1 MSHRAPEPYGINGSC
16 PWLMTALAVTHLHA
30 LCAGVHRKSGLP
42 ASSREP
48 PRRRQVRAMPS
59 VLPADLFRELAKR
72 AACSLFEDLSRV
84 ASRCGTLSTVAKL
97 FNHLDR
103 PLTTLPSASR
113 TVFRSYPC
121 VGCIK
126 RLPLG
131 RHMVVA
137 TSPAVSRATVLEG
150 CHEGPC

>member
-16 PWLMTALAVTHLHA
+16 TWLMTASDVTHLHA

-48 PRRRQVRAMPS
+48 PRRRLIRAIPS
-59 VLPADLFRELAKR
+59 VLPADLFRELAQR
-72 AACSLFEDLSRV
+72 AACSLFDDLSRV
-84 ASRCGTLSTVAKL
+84 ASKCGTFSTVAKL

-103 PLTTLPSASR
+103 PPATLPSASR
-113 TVFRSYPC
+113 TGFRSYPS

-126 RLPLG
+126 RLLLG
-131 RHMVVA
+131 RRMVVA
-137 TSPAVSRATVLEG
+137 TSPTVSRSTVLEG